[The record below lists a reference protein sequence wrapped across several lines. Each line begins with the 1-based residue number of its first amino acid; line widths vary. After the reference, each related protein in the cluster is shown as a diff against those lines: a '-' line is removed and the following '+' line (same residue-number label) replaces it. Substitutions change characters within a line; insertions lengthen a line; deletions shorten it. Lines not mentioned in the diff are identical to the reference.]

1 MSKMY
6 SVLNRM
12 YLLRNGLTMWAGLR
26 LKKYDIRYLQFYN
39 LKLDQENIPLIIYN
53 FFVLISLFT
62 RIFLSH
68 IFNNEEQELLGQ
80 K

>member
-1 MSKMY
+1 MD
-6 SVLNRM
+6 LQC
-12 YLLRNGLTMWAGLR
+12 GAGLR

-39 LKLDQENIPLIIYN
+39 LKLDQENIPLITYN
-53 FFVLISLFT
+53 FFLLISLFT
-62 RIFLSH
+62 WIFLSH